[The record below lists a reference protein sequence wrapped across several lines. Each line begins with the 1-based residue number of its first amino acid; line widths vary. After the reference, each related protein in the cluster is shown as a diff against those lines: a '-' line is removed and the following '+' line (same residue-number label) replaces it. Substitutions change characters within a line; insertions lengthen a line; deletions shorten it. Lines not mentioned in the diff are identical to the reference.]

1 MKYPTSFQKAQ
12 NVPLLR
18 GGLRFLTQV
27 KQSVRRMRLRKR
39 KEDLRRLSQ
48 LLDSDPIINLPIF
61 EGRFHVDPRS
71 DIFARIVLNNGY
83 EPEHAQLCLNY
94 LDSSRDAID
103 IGANVG
109 FYTVL
114 FSKNLRGRKVLA
126 IEPTKNASDRLRKNL
141 ALNNTQESTIHFEG
155 VASEK
160 NGSVLLNTIEGKEE
174 FSSIGKMDHPSISNE
189 SFVEIETLSAT
200 LDSLVSKHKL
210 IPGFIKVDVEGAE
223 HLVFQGAQSVLREHR
238 PIIFSEVSDYLL
250 KRNGSSA
257 KEVMESIS
265 QNNYKIIDP
274 FNPHVR
280 PENQDF
286 TDILCLPE

>member
-1 MKYPTSFQKAQ
+1 
-12 NVPLLR
+12 
-18 GGLRFLTQV
+18 
-27 KQSVRRMRLRKR
+27 
-39 KEDLRRLSQ
+39 
-48 LLDSDPIINLPIF
+48 
-61 EGRFHVDPRS
+61 
-71 DIFARIVLNNGY
+71 
-83 EPEHAQLCLNY
+83 
-94 LDSSRDAID
+94 
-103 IGANVG
+103 
-109 FYTVL
+109 
-114 FSKNLRGRKVLA
+114 
-126 IEPTKNASDRLRKNL
+126 
-141 ALNNTQESTIHFEG
+141 
-155 VASEK
+155 
-160 NGSVLLNTIEGKEE
+160 KEE